1 MIVAL
6 TFALPPVVVLFALL
20 YRAAPDSPYHDY
32 RK

>member
-6 TFALPPVVVLFALL
+6 VFALPPVFALFALL
-20 YRAAPDSPYHDY
+20 YRAAPDSPYHDD